1 MGPFCETTVYAF
13 TRLFLFAEVVC
24 FFLQKLSGLQDYASN
39 MHLKVTGNAFTLLIG
54 IFMSAY

>member
-13 TRLFLFAEVVC
+13 TRLFL
-24 FFLQKLSGLQDYASN
+24 FLQKLSGLQDYASN